1 MDTVFTAIERAA
13 LPKQVVYSDFAAA
26 AAMIFDCQVHATVR
40 GYSDAEVNNA
50 PPGLSF
56 RVNYLFKIAHCSWPR
71 KGMFQPLISLIG
83 PIVPTYLFTAD
94 K

>member
-1 MDTVFTAIERAA
+1 MLPAAPNLGSPARA
-13 LPKQVVYSDFAAA
+13 
-26 AAMIFDCQVHATVR
+26 
-40 GYSDAEVNNA
+40 
-50 PPGLSF
+50 LSEDIPTL
-56 RVNYLFKIAHCSWPR
+56 RSTTRHLDYHSEYNYLFKIAHCSWPR